1 MEKSTLHKGLLATFA
16 SATLIAGGMAAPASA
31 AETTALPTYSC
42 DPGEG
47 RTSDTVLK
55 WSVDCSTATPSV
67 IAQGADAILGL
78 LAPDLGI
85 KLGDLNKAI
94 ALPLDLGSQWNPSLL
109 FPGSATISGSGF
121 ASAMGVGGTGTAIA
135 DYVLSGAIGIGGL
148 GATGLAHANLG
159 GFALAAGIG
168 DAQANAKA
176 LPGGIA
182 LAVGLGNDAT
192 AIALGGVAAASGN
205 GDLNEAQS
213 ICTAVYGSATVTD
226 PTTGANLSSCTS
238 VLFIFQKSQEG
249 DGPVVYAI
257 KNPLS
262 LALGNPLKVLA
273 DFSAVQESL
282 GIELPISKEIMELLG
297 ANIIPKFTDDLI
309 RIVMSDDG
317 PKIETDLFGA
327 KGTVT
332 TAKSTVVAAKS
343 APTEAADAEAPAA
356 AAPGAAVGTEEVTV
370 NTPAESDGTVEA
382 PTDTTPTETGTTPT
396 ETETTP
402 TETETAPSEDETV
415 VEEAPAQETP
425 ADETPEAE
433 TPADETPADETPADE
448 TPADETPAD
457 ETPADETPAD
467 ETPADETPAD
477 ETPATEEDAA
487 SAAA

>member
-1 MEKSTLHKGLLATFA
+1 MKKSTLHKGLLATFA
-16 SATLIAGGMAAPASA
+16 SASLIAGGMAAPASA

-47 RTSDTVLK
+47 RTSDAVLK

-94 ALPLDLGSQWNPSLL
+94 ALPLDLGSQWDPSLL

-262 LALGNPLKVLA
+262 LALGDPLKVLA

-297 ANIIPKFTDDLI
+297 GNIIPKFTDDLI

-343 APTEAADAEAPAA
+343 APTEAADA

-370 NTPAESDGTVEA
+370 NTPAESDGTVDA
-382 PTDTTPTETGTTPT
+382 P
-396 ETETTP
+396 TETTP

-433 TPADETPADETPADE
+433 TSTDETPEAETSADETSADEAPADETPAP
-448 TPADETPAD
+448 
-457 ETPADETPAD
+457 
-467 ETPADETPAD
+467 
-477 ETPATEEDAA
+477 ETPATEADAA